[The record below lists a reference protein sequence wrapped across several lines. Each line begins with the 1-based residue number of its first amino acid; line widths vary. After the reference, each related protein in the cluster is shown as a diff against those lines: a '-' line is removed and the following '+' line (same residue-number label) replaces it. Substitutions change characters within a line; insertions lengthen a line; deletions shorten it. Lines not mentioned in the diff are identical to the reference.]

1 MPTLPSG
8 KLVNV
13 DHIPV
18 IVERLLAEGKTF
30 RLSYVIGQ
38 CNLAYGLQGGF
49 SQVYLVTLDIDDQ
62 NIKTRQ
68 AVLKQMLVKDSA
80 SLEKFQKEIE
90 VMVISVVL
98 QNWKRYYS
106 PLKSVLTTQYFHRN
120 D

>member
-38 CNLAYGLQGGF
+38 CNLALWSSRRLFPSIPCDAGYRRPKYKNAASCTEANA
-49 SQVYLVTLDIDDQ
+49 SQRLSI
-62 NIKTRQ
+62 
-68 AVLKQMLVKDSA
+68 
-80 SLEKFQKEIE
+80 
-90 VMVISVVL
+90 
-98 QNWKRYYS
+98 
-106 PLKSVLTTQYFHRN
+106 P
-120 D
+120 